1 MLQQSG
7 CNYTDMSWA
16 FFSGG
21 VLSVA
26 VHGPVLLDGT
36 LADGV
41 GFDESIFDA
50 LSPEPVTEDLKKFPR
65 YTQPLEQGEAL
76 HSM

>member
-1 MLQQSG
+1 
-7 CNYTDMSWA
+7 MSWA

-26 VHGPVLLDGT
+26 VDGPVLVDGT

-41 GFDESIFDA
+41 GFDKNVFDA
-50 LSPEPVTEDLKKFPR
+50 LSPEPVTGKLKKFPHFTR
-65 YTQPLEQGEAL
+65 CKLVCTATSKASQHTPQ
-76 HSM
+76 HI